1 MLKITNFVELVTLPD
16 QVIVIPVSPVPAS
29 LLPPLD
35 NLIKFTVAGNTDV
48 ISLSTAAEA
57 AEWLL
62 KNPKYFGQMEGTA
75 SSVKTMLHTYATNLS
90 VNATAAFDEIC
101 DWIIAMEN
109 KYVYPN
115 LIMEALNNAENR
127 ESALLFLDEVEGK
140 TEEAVLKL
148 FQTLAELTNY
158 VVAEVVATPEAVA
171 EAPAEVV
178 VIAEVVATPE
188 APVEVPAIPE
198 VVVIAQVDA
207 VTAQVVAEVVA
218 EVVVIA
224 EAEVVAEAP
233 SIETL
238 PVAVPVI
245 TSVAATKRD
254 ALVVATGIL
263 KALET
268 AHVALAEAVGGVRDF
283 LETINGIEETIVVE
297 NDDAETILVE
307 PIVVK

>member
-16 QVIVIPVSPVPAS
+16 QVIVIPVSPVPPS

-35 NLIKFTVAGNTDV
+35 NLIQFTVAGSTDV
-48 ISLSTAAEA
+48 ISLSTAAQA
-57 AEWLL
+57 AEWIL
-62 KNPKYFGQMEGTA
+62 KNPKYFGPMVGTA
-75 SSVKTMLHTYATNLS
+75 SGVKTMLHTFAANLS

-101 DWIIAMEN
+101 KWIIAMEN

-115 LIMEALNNAENR
+115 LIMEALDNADNR

-158 VVAEVVATPEAVA
+158 VVAEVVATPEA
-171 EAPAEVV
+171 PAEVV

-188 APVEVPAIPE
+188 APAEVPATSE

-207 VTAQVVAEVVA
+207 VNAQVVAEVVA

-224 EAEVVAEAP
+224 EAEVAEAP

-245 TSVAATKRD
+245 TSVATTKND
-254 ALVVATGIL
+254 AFVVATGIL
-263 KALET
+263 GALVT
-268 AHVALAEAVGGVRDF
+268 AHVALAEAVNGVRNL
-283 LETINGIEETIVVE
+283 LESINGSVETVVVE
-297 NDDAETILVE
+297 NDDAETIMVE
-307 PIVVK
+307 PLVVK